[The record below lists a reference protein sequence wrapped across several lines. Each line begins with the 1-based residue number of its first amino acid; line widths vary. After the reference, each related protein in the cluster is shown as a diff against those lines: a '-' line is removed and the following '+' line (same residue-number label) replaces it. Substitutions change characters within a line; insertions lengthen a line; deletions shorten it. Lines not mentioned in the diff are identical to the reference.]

1 MEALVMTTRFAIS
14 SLAVVAAGL
23 LLVGLSTP
31 ARAETEAS
39 TSTAG
44 PSAADRALEEFLRQ
58 AEVVEDVLVGEGIT
72 EPHKLTLRRGDTERH
87 AVFKD
92 IDVELEGMVRT
103 NRFEQ
108 EFTDRYAYEVAAYR
122 LDRYLGLGLVPVT
135 VVREVNGKPGSVQ
148 LWIEDH
154 ITLTES
160 LEEQRPVND
169 FDLLVQR
176 LTVMWVFDALIANI
190 DRNYGNVLVDLQQDS
205 FYLIDHS
212 RAFRSSG
219 KIPKLEEG
227 KGVPIPPSLATRL
240 EALDVEELKEL
251 LRDLLSP
258 DQIRAIAVRR
268 DRLLKALAKHDLLPS

>member
-1 MEALVMTTRFAIS
+1 MPTRFGMS
-14 SLAVVAAGL
+14 CLRVATAGL
-23 LLVGLSTP
+23 LMIGLLAP
-31 ARAETEAS
+31 ASAETEAPAH
-39 TSTAG
+39 TFG
-44 PSAADRALEEFLRQ
+44 PSAEDKALEEFLRE
-58 AEVVEDVLVGEGIT
+58 AEVVEDVLVGEGVT
-72 EPHKLTLRRGDTERH
+72 EPHKLTLRRGGSERH

-92 IDVELEGMVRT
+92 IDLELDAMVRT

-108 EFTDRYAYEVAAYR
+108 EFTDRWAYEVAAYR
-122 LDRYLGLGLVPVT
+122 LDRYLGIGLVPVT
-135 VVREVNGKPGSVQ
+135 VVREVEGRPGSAQ

-154 ITLTES
+154 VTLTES

-190 DRNYGNVLVDLQQDS
+190 DRNYGNVLVDLQRDS

-227 KGVPIPPSLATRL
+227 KGVPIPASLATRL
-240 EALDVEELKEL
+240 ENLDVEELKEL
-251 LRDLLSP
+251 LGDLLSP
-258 DQIRAIAVRR
+258 DQIRAIGVRR
-268 DRLLKALAKHDLLPS
+268 DRLLKALAKHDLLPSS